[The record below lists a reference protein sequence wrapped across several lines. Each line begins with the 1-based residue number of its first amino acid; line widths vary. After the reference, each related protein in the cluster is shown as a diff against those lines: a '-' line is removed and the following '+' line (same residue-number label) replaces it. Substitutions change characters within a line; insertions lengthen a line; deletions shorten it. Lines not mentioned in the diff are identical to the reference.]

1 MILLYLGCKLA
12 SKDLSEAAN
21 RIVTLCS
28 ILTEGYKFKRCHLE
42 FIVQFVKQKHEK
54 ILILKDEIRQL
65 QEKYH
70 NNQSSNKV
78 QFLDQIVK
86 EKEAKLKNA
95 ISFALHAI
103 NSISCSRKTLLNPQT
118 QPSSFIQNGSA
129 SGQRKYFYYNGS
141 QSGLE
146 FSQSHLSNRQSQS
159 K

>member
-1 MILLYLGCKLA
+1 MMLLYLGCKLA
-12 SKDLSEAAN
+12 SKELTEASN
-21 RIVTLCS
+21 RIVRLCS
-28 ILTEGYKFKRCHLE
+28 ILTEGYNFKRCHLE

-54 ILILKDEIRQL
+54 ILILKGQIRQL

-78 QFLDQIVK
+78 QFLDQIIK
-86 EKEAKLKNA
+86 EKESKLKN
-95 ISFALHAI
+95 IINFALHTI

-129 SGQRKYFYYNGS
+129 SGQRNYFYFNGS

-146 FSQSHLSNRQSQS
+146 FNQNHEIGD
-159 K
+159 